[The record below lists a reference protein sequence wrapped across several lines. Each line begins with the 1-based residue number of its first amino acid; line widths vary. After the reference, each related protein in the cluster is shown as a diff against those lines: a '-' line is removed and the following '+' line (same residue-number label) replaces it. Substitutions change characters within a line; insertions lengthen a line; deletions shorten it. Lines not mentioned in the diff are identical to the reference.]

1 MEYLIYDNYYNNI
14 NSHSLFTEISN
25 KTLIRANIGLYVISR
40 YGVGN
45 IQT

>member
-1 MEYLIYDNYYNNI
+1 MEYSIYDNYYNSI

-25 KTLIRANIGLYVISR
+25 KTLIRVNIGLYLISR
-40 YGVGN
+40 YEVGN